1 MAAYLSLDI
10 EATGLAEGNYLI
22 QIALVP
28 LETKT
33 RRVYEELGKETLVH
47 CPSYEELE
55 PKLDNWNKEHNGAMI
70 RAAHERGIPQ
80 DAVKTFITSYLKLP
94 QITEIF
100 KNERPILL
108 GKSLSALDIPMLK
121 RYMGW
126 TLYDQTFHH
135 HTLDVTCVARGLCDA
150 GKLPENC
157 NSSTKL
163 VKHFGIRDNVK
174 HTALSDSLDM
184 ANIYL
189 KLLDLLVPKADVQA

>member
-1 MAAYLSLDI
+1 M
-10 EATGLAEGNYLI
+10 I
-22 QIALVP
+22 QLALVP
-28 LETKT
+28 VDTKSQ
-33 RRVYEELGKETLVH
+33 RVYEELGKETLIH

-55 PKLDNWNKEHNGAMI
+55 PKLDAWNKEHNGAMI

-80 DAVKTFITSYLKLP
+80 EAVKTFITSYLKLP
-94 QITEIF
+94 QIIEIF

-126 TLYDQTFHH
+126 ALYDSTFHH
-135 HTLDVTCVARGLCDA
+135 HTLDVPCVARGLVDA
-150 GKLPENC
+150 GKLPDNC

-163 VKHFGIRDNVK
+163 VKFFKIRDNVK

-184 ANIYL
+184 AHIYL
-189 KLLDLLVPKADVQA
+189 KLLELLTPKVLDAQA